1 VDHLDAGGDTAGAPG
16 HPAHP
21 VDPAAGQAPGRG
33 DPAPGRPARSSPP
46 PPARPAHGAAFY
58 GETRVEGDAVA
69 GDKYVIAPS
78 HVTHPGQ
85 LPRDDPWFRG
95 RRAVLDELDA
105 LLDEA
110 TAAGGHLVILIQG
123 MPGVG
128 KTALAVHWAHRIA
141 GRFPDGQLFV
151 DLRGHSSRAAMTAP
165 EALGQMLRA
174 LGVPGE
180 KIPDGDDAQAA
191 LFRSHLADSRM
202 LVILDNA
209 ASSDQVH
216 PLLPAGPRS
225 VTVVTSRNRLPGL
238 IARGGVRTVDLDVM
252 APDEAVDL
260 VAAIVGAEQTIAY
273 AEAAQTLA
281 VRCACLPL
289 ALRIAAANQKVRPH
303 DTLADTVRGLAGG
316 DRLSALALDEDPKQS
331 AVRTA
336 FDLSYR
342 DLTAEQK
349 RAFCLLGLVEGPGFG
364 DAAVAPLLGQF
375 PDDARRVL
383 RSLTQAN
390 LVEQIGPQRYRLHD
404 LLREYAR
411 ERIETE
417 DLSADR
423 RAAVPRLLAWLVATA
438 QDAARR
444 INPHRRVAV
453 PPGSSV
459 LPTLDLQDALAWFET
474 ERGGLVAAAAQA
486 LAAGLHEET
495 WKLAEALFDFLD
507 LRGYY
512 QDNLHVHRLG
522 YQAADQAGDAPARA
536 VMLSH
541 MAVIFRALGR
551 FDHAVEVGEEA
562 LRLYQEL
569 GDSWGEAESLDTLA
583 AAQWHLGRYAK
594 VRELIDQALPIRQRI
609 GDRVGEANCLHDL
622 ARVHRRVGRCD
633 VALRHELA
641 ALDARQE
648 LGDLRG
654 EGEAFYNLSRIY
666 CHLGLYDR
674 ALRDARRALDIATE
688 LGDQRGRAWALS
700 NISDIHRRS
709 GETGPALAPA
719 EEALRIQRRIGDAR
733 GEGITRDNLARL
745 HLLTGRVAEAVE
757 HAGTAMDVDP
767 RRHDPFDRAHKL
779 HTLGLINTRLG
790 KTDEA
795 MRNFADELALLAEI
809 GAERGTAATRLAMAE
824 VCLRTGRP
832 HEALRHAEAAIAIER
847 RFDNRF
853 ALGRRLLAAADVIE
867 RVHGPAAGKDHRAE
881 AAELLSQHA
890 MTDEPAGGGD
900 LRLSS

>member
-1 VDHLDAGGDTAGAPG
+1 MDHLDAGADSGDAPG
-16 HPAHP
+16 HPVSPIEPPP
-21 VDPAAGQAPGRG
+21 VA
-33 DPAPGRPARSSPP
+33 PAPPGK
-46 PPARPAHGAAFY
+46 GAAFY
-58 GETRVEGDAVA
+58 GDTRVEGDAVA
-69 GDKYVIAPS
+69 GDKYVIAPADA
-78 HVTHPGQ
+78 TRPGQ

-95 RRAVLDELDA
+95 RSAVLDELDA

-110 TAAGGHLVILIQG
+110 AAAGGPLVILIQG

-141 GRFPDGQLFV
+141 RRFPDGQLFV
-151 DLRGHSSRAAMTAP
+151 DLRGHSSRAAMTAR
-165 EALGQMLRA
+165 EALGQMLLA

-191 LFRSHLADSRM
+191 LFRSYLADRRM
-202 LVILDNA
+202 IVILDNA
-209 ASSDQVH
+209 ASSDQAH
-216 PLLPAGPRS
+216 PLLPAGSRC
-225 VTVVTSRNRLPGL
+225 VTIVTSRGRLPGL
-238 IARGGVRTVDLDVM
+238 IARGGVRAVDLDVM

-260 VAAIVGAEQTIAY
+260 VAAIVGAEQTAAY
-273 AEAAQTLA
+273 AEAARTLA
-281 VRCACLPL
+281 GRCAYLPL

-364 DAAVAPLLGQF
+364 DEAVAALLGDF

-383 RSLTQAN
+383 RGLTQAN
-390 LVEQIGPQRYRLHD
+390 LVEQIGPRRYRLHD

-411 ERIETE
+411 ERIEAE
-417 DLSADR
+417 DLSAER

-459 LPTLDLQDALAWFET
+459 LPALDLQDALAWFET
-474 ERGGLVAAAAQA
+474 ERGGLVAAAGQA
-486 LAAGLHEET
+486 LAAGLTEAT
-495 WKLAEALFDFLD
+495 WKLADAMFDFLD
-507 LRGYY
+507 LRGYN

-522 YQAADQAGDAPARA
+522 YQAADQAGDTPARA
-536 VMLSH
+536 AMLSH

-562 LRLYQEL
+562 LRLYREL
-569 GDSWGEAESLDTLA
+569 GDAWGEAESLDTLA
-583 AAQWHLGRYAK
+583 GAQWHLGRYAK
-594 VRELIDQALPIRQRI
+594 VRELIDQTLPIRQRI

-654 EGEAFYNLSRIY
+654 EGEAFHNLSRIY

-674 ALRDARRALDIATE
+674 ALGDARRALDIATE

-709 GETGPALAPA
+709 GELDLALAPA
-719 EEALRIQRRIGDAR
+719 EEALAIQRRIGDAR

-745 HLLTGRVAEAVE
+745 HLLTGRVTEALE

-790 KTDEA
+790 RTADA
-795 MRNFADELALLAEI
+795 MRHFTAELALLAEI
-809 GAERGTAATRLAMAE
+809 GAERGTAATHLAIAE
-824 VCLRTGRP
+824 LCLRTGARD
-832 HEALRHAEAAIAIER
+832 EARRHAEAAIGIER
-847 RFDNRF
+847 RFDNPF
-853 ALGRRLLAAADVIE
+853 ALGRRLLAAADIVE
-867 RVHGPAAGKDHRAE
+867 RVHGPEAGKDLRAE

-890 MTDEPAGGGD
+890 GPDGLAAGAD
-900 LRLSS
+900 PRLSS